1 MHVFISRLLVC
12 SVLLVLVRSAS
23 AMGQTPI
30 ESCTTEHIAEYISC
44 PEGAV
49 CSSPPEVRPELIE
62 DPDIAWIRHPVDMA
76 RAGSDLTL
84 ISFTVLSDGSTDD
97 FTVVCSPDENEAEA
111 VRDLI
116 STTRFRP
123 AQEEREVIDYREAWL
138 FKPPKGVEIVVD
150 VFIFDTAVIRAAAP
164 RFLRVR
170 AVGDVMPGTDF
181 PSRAHLPP
189 DDGPEPLAAVRDLL
203 KDADLTFINLE
214 APLIDGGTT
223 TKCGEDAS
231 NCYAFRIPTR
241 YSSYLAEAGIDLVSI
256 ANNHAR
262 DFGEAGRQ
270 TTINIL
276 DSLGM
281 HWSGPVGTYASLE
294 QNDLKV
300 AFIAYHT
307 SDHSNYVNDETGA
320 AALIRTLADEHDIVI
335 VSFHGGAEGGAV
347 NVPRGREYFLGE
359 NRGDLRYF
367 SHTVIDAGADLVI
380 GHGPHVPRGIEIYNG
395 RLIAYS
401 LGNFATYGRFSL
413 RYPRDLAPIL
423 EVKLAEDG
431 RFVTGRIIPAHQVG
445 RGAPIP
451 DPDGRAIDLMRRL
464 SFEDFPESEG
474 FIDENGVIR
483 LIGDGDDDAELVA
496 ADTSSIYIPV
506 DLEDALNELDRMLN
520 PETIEE
526 MRAIADER
534 EFTSMA
540 HFGLGLWIRNNWG
553 LWAEDRLAQYFNEIG
568 IFHPDD
574 MSGIILRSYYRQL
587 HDRPIQLEEQIEYY
601 QQYWEEARIRMEAQ
615 SGSEDE

>member
-1 MHVFISRLLVC
+1 MHVILSRLLVC
-12 SVLLVLVRSAS
+12 SVLLVLVGPSS
-23 AMGQTPI
+23 AMGQATI
-30 ESCTTEHIAEYISC
+30 ESCTVDRIADHISC

-49 CSSPPEVRPELIE
+49 CSFPPELRAELIE
-62 DPDIAWIRHPVDMA
+62 NSDIAWIQRPVDMA
-76 RAGSDLTL
+76 RTAADLTL
-84 ISFTVLSDGSTDD
+84 ISFAVLSDGSTDD
-97 FTVVCSPDENEAEA
+97 FAIVCSPDETEAEA
-111 VRDLI
+111 ARHLI
-116 STTRFRP
+116 STLRFRP
-123 AQEEREVIDYREAWL
+123 AQEDGEAIGHHETWL
-138 FKPPKGVEIVVD
+138 FKPPKGVEIVVH
-150 VFIFDTAVIRAAAP
+150 VFVFDTTIIRAAAP

-241 YSSYLAEAGIDLVSI
+241 YSHYLAEAGIDLVST

-294 QNDLKV
+294 QNDLKI

-307 SDHSNYVNDETGA
+307 SDHSNYVNDEVGA
-320 AALIRTLADEHDIVI
+320 AELVRELADEHDIVI

-423 EVKLAEDG
+423 EVELAEDG
-431 RFVTGRIIPAHQVG
+431 RFVAGRIIPVHQVG
-445 RGAPIP
+445 RGVPIP
-451 DPDGRAIDLMRRL
+451 DPEGRAIDLMRRL
-464 SFEDFPESEG
+464 SLEDFPQSEG
-474 FIDENGVIR
+474 FINADGVIR
-483 LIGDGDDDAELVA
+483 LIGD
-496 ADTSSIYIPV
+496 
-506 DLEDALNELDRMLN
+506 
-520 PETIEE
+520 EE
-526 MRAIADER
+526 MR
-534 EFTSMA
+534 
-540 HFGLGLWIRNNWG
+540 
-553 LWAEDRLAQYFNEIG
+553 
-568 IFHPDD
+568 
-574 MSGIILRSYYRQL
+574 
-587 HDRPIQLEEQIEYY
+587 
-601 QQYWEEARIRMEAQ
+601 
-615 SGSEDE
+615 